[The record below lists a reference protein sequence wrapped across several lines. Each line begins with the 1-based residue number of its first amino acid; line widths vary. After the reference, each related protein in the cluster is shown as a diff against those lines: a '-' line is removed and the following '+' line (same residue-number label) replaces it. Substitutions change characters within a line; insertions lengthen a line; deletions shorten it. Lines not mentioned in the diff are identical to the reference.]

1 MAQMTNQQK
10 KEWAKLL
17 YTKEHLP
24 QIEIAE
30 RVGVSPVTVNRWIK
44 RESWELLQASLTV
57 TREEQLG
64 HLYRQVAELNNN
76 ISNRE
81 EGERF
86 ANAKEADALNKLA
99 AAISRMEKETGIGE
113 IISSFQQFLTFL
125 RATDLELAKR
135 FVPLMDAFIKS
146 KL

>member
-1 MAQMTNQQK
+1 MTNQQK

-24 QIEIAE
+24 QVEIAE
-30 RVGVSPVTVNRWIK
+30 RVGVTPQTINRWVK
-44 RESWELLQASLTV
+44 RENWELLQASLTV

-64 HLYRQVAELNNN
+64 MLYRQIAEFNRN
-76 ISNRE
+76 ISNRP

-86 ANAKEADALNKLA
+86 ANAKEADAINKLA
-99 AAISRMEKETGIGE
+99 AAIAKMERETGLGE
-113 IISSFQQFLTFL
+113 IISAFQQFLDFL
-125 RATDLELAKR
+125 RKTDIELSKR
-135 FVPLMDAFIKS
+135 FIPLMDAFVKS

>member
-1 MAQMTNQQK
+1 MAQMTNAQK

-17 YTKEHLP
+17 FTKEHLP
-24 QIEIAE
+24 QVEIAE

-44 RESWELLQASLTV
+44 RENWELLQASLTV

-76 ISNRE
+76 ISNRP

-86 ANAKEADALNKLA
+86 ANSKEADAINKLA
-99 AAISRMEKETGIGE
+99 AAIDKMERETGLGE
-113 IISSFQQFLTFL
+113 IISSFQQFLSFL
-125 RATDLELAKR
+125 RVTDMDLAKR
-135 FVPLMDAFIKS
+135 FIPLMDAFIKS